1 MIKPER
7 DTEQCVIF
15 FKQEADLLSKMSHK
29 NIVKVKHLIQL
40 NRVLYMGMDCI
51 QGGRLSNL
59 IADKKTFT
67 DLEASKI
74 MKSIFKA
81 VSYIH
86 EMGIIHRDMK
96 TANILLN
103 DPNDLSSVKIIDFG
117 FGDQKGTALESYDDH
132 VGTLIYMAPEVASKK
147 DYTKSVDI
155 WAVGIIMHLLLAG
168 GKHPFYIK
176 ESDTVESFKKKLLS
190 LKKVQPDQ
198 NTSWLAQNLFL
209 KLTNIQAHQRYTA
222 KDALKHPWITRK
234 QMDNIPKSFMEKMT
248 NMEYETNL
256 KQKIQLLLFAG
267 LVKEK
272 NDTAFTNEKFQNY
285 KKKILHVSNKI
296 NKWHEGLTKTK
307 FEEFQYDKD
316 FVGNMNSPSKFSDS
330 EVEEASSPSISSNS
344 DIETIT
350 KTTHKMLS

>member
-7 DTEQCVIF
+7 DTEQCVTF
-15 FKQEADLLSKMSHK
+15 FKQEADLLSKMNHK

-59 IADKKTFT
+59 ICDKKTFT

-74 MKSIFKA
+74 MKSILKA

-190 LKKVQPDQ
+190 LKKV
-198 NTSWLAQNLFL
+198 
-209 KLTNIQAHQRYTA
+209 
-222 KDALKHPWITRK
+222 
-234 QMDNIPKSFMEKMT
+234 
-248 NMEYETNL
+248 
-256 KQKIQLLLFAG
+256 
-267 LVKEK
+267 
-272 NDTAFTNEKFQNY
+272 
-285 KKKILHVSNKI
+285 
-296 NKWHEGLTKTK
+296 
-307 FEEFQYDKD
+307 
-316 FVGNMNSPSKFSDS
+316 
-330 EVEEASSPSISSNS
+330 
-344 DIETIT
+344 
-350 KTTHKMLS
+350 